1 MDAIFTQE
9 AYIKDLLSSEHILY
23 YHLFNTNKD
32 TIDHWVEDIHA
43 ELMNW
48 PDDAP
53 LRLILHVDVRGS
65 TISSY
70 AIKQARRLTLLR
82 PEIGG
87 KLALVI
93 ENELT
98 VRIINFAVN
107 QLNNSFRQ
115 RRVFTNYESALGWV
129 LDDE

>member
-9 AYIKDLLSSEHILY
+9 TFTKDILVSENILY
-23 YHLFNTNKD
+23 YHLLNTSRETVD
-32 TIDHWVEDIHA
+32 IWSEDLR
-43 ELMNW
+43 EEMMNW

-53 LRLILHVDVRGS
+53 LRMILHVEIRGS

-82 PEIGG
+82 PDVDG

-98 VRIINFAVN
+98 ARVINFAVN
-107 QLNNSFRQ
+107 QLNNSHRM
-115 RRVFTNYESALGWV
+115 RRVFTTYEDAIDWV
-129 LDDE
+129 LQD